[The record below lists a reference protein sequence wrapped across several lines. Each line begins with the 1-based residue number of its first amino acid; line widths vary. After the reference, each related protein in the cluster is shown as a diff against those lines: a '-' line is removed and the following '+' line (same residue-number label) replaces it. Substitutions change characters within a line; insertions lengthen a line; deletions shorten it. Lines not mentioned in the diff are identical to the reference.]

1 MTKQD
6 LIKLAGSQTELA
18 KILGISKPAVS
29 MWKAVPELRMRQLKD
44 FRPEWFTK
52 ENTWKKHFLQF
63 GLPPLPPWSGHL
75 VRPTLITQM
84 VNMWLAQ
91 PVAMEII
98 ATQTAIEL
106 WFAKR
111 LAALIV
117 VGLHMLS
124 AGTTPVRQHPQ
135 GWDSRCSPFFWAKK
149 WESKTGTSFS
159 ISRIGNRL
167 GSSCIGICLMTLIG
181 MN

>member
-63 GLPPLPPWSGHL
+63 GLPPLPPWFGHL
-75 VRPTLITQM
+75 VRHTLTTQM

-98 ATQTAIEL
+98 ATPIVIDV
-106 WFAKR
+106 R
-111 LAALIV
+111 LFETRL
-117 VGLHMLS
+117 GKDWSPCRKENPPLL
-124 AGTTPVRQHPQ
+124 PKFLL
-135 GWDSRCSPFFWAKK
+135 GWTFGA
-149 WESKTGTSFS
+149 WECTFTNFILAT
-159 ISRIGNRL
+159 ISRTHIIFRW
-167 GSSCIGICLMTLIG
+167 
-181 MN
+181 